1 MTKTIKDFILLFL
14 ATLTITLLIWL
25 PHLLK
30 LPDFYQLDFS
40 GGFDTI
46 YRNYDGLYYVEI
58 AKTLYSKEA
67 LVKLPPLLTLSYY
80 PAHFPGF
87 PLLILFFAP
96 LFGFLK
102 SMLFV
107 SILFTLLSVWAF
119 YLFVKHFSLSSQPLF
134 LSLVFLV
141 LPARWL
147 IVHSVGSAEPVFIFF
162 CLASIYAFLKFEKTA
177 KFIWILP
184 CAIFGAFAQFT
195 RPPGALLF
203 IALSLAGLWHVH
215 HTTNLRNISKTILEF
230 LKLSPLILIPLSLL
244 GVFYI
249 YQINYGDFWAYFK
262 TGDNIHLVF
271 PPFQVFNKSQFWVG
285 DIWLEDIIYILI
297 LELLAGLILFR
308 KKLYLLSFF
317 VLTFFTAAVFIA
329 HRDIS
334 RYTLPIIPF
343 ALIAFEKVLISREFK
358 IVLAILILGI
368 YLYSQN
374 FLLNNVAP
382 IDNLNRLN

>member
-1 MTKTIKDFILLFL
+1 MTKTIKDFTLLLL
-14 ATLTITLLIWL
+14 ATLIITLLIWL

-30 LPDFYQLDFS
+30 LPDFYQLNFS
-40 GGFDTI
+40 SGFNTI
-46 YRNYDGLYYVEI
+46 YRNYDGLYYIEI
-58 AKTLYSKEA
+58 AKTLYNKED
-67 LVKLPPLLTLSYY
+67 LVGLPPLLTLNYY

-87 PLLILFFAP
+87 PLLILLFAP

-107 SILFTLLSVWAF
+107 SILFTFISAWAF
-119 YLFVKHFSLSSQPLF
+119 YLLIKHFNLSSQPLF

-162 CLASIYAFLKFEKTA
+162 VIASIYSFLKFEKTS
-177 KFIWILP
+177 KFLWILL
-184 CAIFGAFAQFT
+184 CGIFGAFAQFV

-203 IALSLAGLWHVH
+203 IALSLAGLWYIYQQ
-215 HTTNLRNISKTILEF
+215 TKFKDMSKTILEF
-230 LKLSPLILIPLSLL
+230 LKLSPLILIPLSLI

-308 KKLYLLSFF
+308 KKLYVLSFF
-317 VLTFFTAAVFIA
+317 VLTFFTAAIFIA

-334 RYTLPIIPF
+334 RYTLPVIPF
-343 ALIAFEKVLISREFK
+343 ILIAFEKVLTSREFK
-358 IVLAILILGI
+358 IVLAILMLGI

-374 FLLNNVAP
+374 FLLNNIAP